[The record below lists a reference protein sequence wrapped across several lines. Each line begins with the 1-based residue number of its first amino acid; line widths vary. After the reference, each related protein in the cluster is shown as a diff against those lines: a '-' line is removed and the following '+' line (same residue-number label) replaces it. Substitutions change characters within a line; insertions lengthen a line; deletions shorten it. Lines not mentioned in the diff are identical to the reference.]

1 MLIIPDSKFHLDSNL
16 PYSFSD
22 SRNFVFSL
30 LFQENATPW
39 WIWKEVFLRQK
50 LAKTF
55 TKKKGTKRIWIQA
68 VSVGEVS
75 SISKLLNQLSNE
87 QNTEII
93 LSGTTSTGLSL
104 AEEKFGHLVSGIGPF
119 SIGLVPLLEQGL
131 KRINPDVIV
140 MVDSELWPEHFYQAQ
155 RREIPIYINARL
167 SDRSF
172 TRLNNLKCFHSLLFP
187 KNLTIITA
195 SERQC
200 RRWAKLGLLENQIH
214 TSGNLKID
222 AVSRE
227 YFGPKNRQEL
237 VEEFGFD
244 QESMI
249 LAGISTW
256 KGEENYWLKSC
267 KL

>member
-1 MLIIPDSKFHLDSNL
+1 MLRRGGYGKKFSYRAGNW
-16 PYSFSD
+16 P
-22 SRNFVFSL
+22 
-30 LFQENATPW
+30 
-39 WIWKEVFLRQK
+39 K
-50 LAKTF
+50 LSP
-55 TKKKGTKRIWIQA
+55 KKKGTKRIWIQA

-104 AEEKFGHLVSGIGPF
+104 AEEKFGNLVSTIGPF
-119 SIGLVPLLEQGL
+119 PLDWFPFSSKAW

-155 RREIPIYINARL
+155 RREIPIFIINARL

-256 KGEENYWLKSC
+256 KGEE
-267 KL
+267 KLLVEVVQTLRL

>member
-39 WIWKEVFLRQK
+39 WIWKEVFLPGRK

-55 TKKKGTKRIWIQA
+55 TQKERNQRIWIQA

-93 LSGTTSTGLSL
+93 LSGTTSTGLSC
-104 AEEKFGHLVSGIGPF
+104 SGRKIRASSLRYRSF

-131 KRINPDVIV
+131 ERINPDVIV
-140 MVDSELWPEHFYQAQ
+140 MVDSELWPEHFIRHKEGKFQ
-155 RREIPIYINARL
+155 
-167 SDRSF
+167 F
-172 TRLNNLKCFHSLLFP
+172 LL
-187 KNLTIITA
+187 LTPD
-195 SERQC
+195 C
-200 RRWAKLGLLENQIH
+200 R
-214 TSGNLKID
+214 ID
-222 AVSRE
+222 
-227 YFGPKNRQEL
+227 PL
-237 VEEFGFD
+237 PD
-244 QESMI
+244 
-249 LAGISTW
+249 
-256 KGEENYWLKSC
+256 
-267 KL
+267 